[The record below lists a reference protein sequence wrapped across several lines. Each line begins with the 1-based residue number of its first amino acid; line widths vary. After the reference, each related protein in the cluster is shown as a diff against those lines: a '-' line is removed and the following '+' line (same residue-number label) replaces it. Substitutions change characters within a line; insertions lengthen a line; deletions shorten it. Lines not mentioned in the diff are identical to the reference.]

1 LYDHFYFLHIIQKV
15 KLIHSIPQALALL
28 CSLSTAA
35 SAHEYWVDRDNGQYV
50 LHQGHKTAVHRG
62 AASIAYDPAS
72 VVRVECLDE
81 SGKSRVLIPH
91 GTPVRVD
98 GSCAAVNFYLDHGY
112 WTKTAY
118 DTLNKPKNEVKGA
131 LQSWRSHENVTRL
144 NQWTAALAQP
154 AGVGLVLSLPAN
166 PDRLKTG
173 DKFTVVVTLDGA
185 PRADVP
191 VAYAGETRGVTDAG
205 GRINLKIR
213 HTGLQQISASLEAP
227 LTDGKADTLIRAAT
241 LNFMLP

>member
-1 LYDHFYFLHIIQKV
+1 MHCRHL
-15 KLIHSIPQALALL
+15 
-28 CSLSTAA
+28 LSTLSLLTLLGGLSSGIA
-35 SAHEYWVDRDNGQYV
+35 AHEYWVDHDNSQFV
-50 LHQGHKTAVHRG
+50 LQQGHQTAAHSG

-81 SGKSRVLIPH
+81 NGKSRALIPH
-91 GTPVRVD
+91 GAPVRID
-98 GSCAAVNFYLDHGY
+98 GNCAAVNFYLDNGY

-131 LQSWRSHENVTRL
+131 LQSWRSQEIVTRL
-144 NQWTAALAQP
+144 NQWSAALARP
-154 AGVGLVLSLPAN
+154 AGIGLALSLPTP
-166 PDRLKTG
+166 PDRLRTG

-185 PRADVP
+185 PRAEVP

-213 HTGLQQISASLEAP
+213 HAGLQQISASLETP
-227 LTDGKADTLIRAAT
+227 LNDGKADALIRGAT
-241 LNFMLP
+241 LNFRLP

>member
-1 LYDHFYFLHIIQKV
+1 MHCRH
-15 KLIHSIPQALALL
+15 LL
-28 CSLSTAA
+28 SNLSLLTLLGGVSSGIA
-35 SAHEYWVDRDNGQYV
+35 AHEYWVDHEGSQFV
-50 LHQGHKTAVHRG
+50 LRQGHKTAVHSG

-81 SGKSRVLIPH
+81 SGKRRVLIPH
-91 GTPVRVD
+91 GTPVRID
-98 GSCAAVNFYLDHGY
+98 GSCAAVNFYLDNGD

-144 NQWTAALAQP
+144 NQWSAALARP
-154 AGVGLVLSLPAN
+154 AGVGLALSLPAN

-173 DKFTVVVTLDGA
+173 DKFTVAVTLDGA
-185 PRADVP
+185 PRAEVP
-191 VAYAGETRGVTDAG
+191 VAYAGETRGVTDAE

-213 HTGLQQISASLEAP
+213 HAGLQQISASLETP
-227 LTDGKADTLIRAAT
+227 LNDGKADALIRGAT